1 MDFPNSWATPKV
13 SHSDDDWWVGTFYG
27 FATVQNAPAVK
38 ERMDSLLAGS
48 DVSGTILIADEGAN
62 GTLCAPTQALLV
74 DALHALAQDIG
85 LAKGFDPTWSRVDRP
100 IFRKLKV
107 QVKKE
112 IVTFKT
118 PEATP
123 LAGEGGDHLAAED
136 WNALIQDPDTII
148 IDTRNSFCVRSRTND
163 CTTPFFFELKVATG
177 MIKVMMGIEDMRE
190 LPTFCF

>member
-85 LAKGFDPTWSRVDRP
+85 LAKGFDPTWS
-100 IFRKLKV
+100 
-107 QVKKE
+107 
-112 IVTFKT
+112 
-118 PEATP
+118 P
-123 LAGEGGDHLAAED
+123 LMLGA
-136 WNALIQDPDTII
+136 
-148 IDTRNSFCVRSRTND
+148 
-163 CTTPFFFELKVATG
+163 
-177 MIKVMMGIEDMRE
+177 
-190 LPTFCF
+190 